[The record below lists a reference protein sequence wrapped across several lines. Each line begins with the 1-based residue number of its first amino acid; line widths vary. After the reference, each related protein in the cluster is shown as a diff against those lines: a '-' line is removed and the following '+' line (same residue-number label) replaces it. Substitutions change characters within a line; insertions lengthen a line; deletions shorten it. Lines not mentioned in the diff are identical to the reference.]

1 MNGQI
6 DLNDILYKFI
16 YIGIF
21 ILILIVIIKLLLIKF
36 KGGRFTSNEKINRSI
51 KGSLLSL
58 SNKPV
63 GFIFGFLKKKQV
75 YLPNTSE
82 GHITVFGGSGKGKTS
97 ALLVPSLRAWDASFF
112 AIDISGDIS
121 KNVHIKRERKII
133 LEPEN
138 PDQSAI
144 YNVFYF
150 IDKAK
155 TEDEKR
161 QKLEQLVNLIVEI
174 PEKASDAQLYFAET
188 GRKIFL
194 SGLLAFYDI
203 GLDFTEIC
211 KTIFFNTVPEL
222 AELIATT
229 KNDLAIGYI
238 KSLAGENEK
247 NISGAKSAL
256 NRKIK
261 LFADNLSMEKMLRRE
276 YKGEYSFNPS
286 DLEDKCVFLK
296 VSDKKQ
302 EYYNPFI
309 HIVVAQTLEYISSR
323 VYDPKVDQRILLAID
338 EFASIGYLNVLSP
351 FRKFRKNGA
360 NLCILTQSLAD
371 IDLVYSEKERQVIL
385 DNSQYIAILGAV
397 DNKTREYFSNLIGKE
412 VVIKKSRSTGKSG
425 DSIST
430 SKQREFAIEPEEWKD
445 LGENIIVIHPS
456 GFIKL
461 KKNYYYKSRDKSKK
475 WRLS

>member
-1 MNGQI
+1 MSEQI

-16 YIGIF
+16 YIGIV
-21 ILILIVIIKLLLIKF
+21 ILVLMVIIKLLLIKF
-36 KGGRFTSNEKINRSI
+36 KNGSFIDNDKINRSI
-51 KGSLLSL
+51 KGSKLCLSD
-58 SNKPV
+58 KPI
-63 GFIFGFLKKKQV
+63 GFIFGYLRRKKV

-82 GHITVFGGSGKGKTS
+82 GHITVFGGSGKGKTT
-97 ALLVPSLRAWDASFF
+97 ALLIPSLKAWDSPFF
-112 AIDISGDIS
+112 SIDISGDIS
-121 KNVHIKRERKII
+121 KNVHIERNKKIV

-138 PDQSAI
+138 PNESAI

-150 IDKAK
+150 IDKAH

-161 QKLEQLVNLIVEI
+161 QKLEQLVNIIIEI
-174 PEKASDAQLYFAET
+174 PEKANDAQLYFAET
-188 GRKIFL
+188 ARKIFL

-211 KTIFFNTVPEL
+211 KTIFFNTVPDL
-222 AELIATT
+222 ADLIFET
-229 KNDLAIGYI
+229 KNELAIGYI
-238 KSLAGENEK
+238 SSLTSENEK
-247 NISGAKSAL
+247 NIAGAKSTL
-256 NRKIK
+256 NGKIK
-261 LFADNLSMEKMLRRE
+261 LFADNLSMEKILRRE

-286 DLEDKCVFLK
+286 DLESKCVFLK

-309 HIVVAQTLEYISSR
+309 HIVVAQILEYISAR
-323 VYDPKVDQRILLAID
+323 EYNPKTDKRILLAID

-385 DNSQYIAILGAV
+385 DNTQYIAILGAV

-412 VVIKKSRSTGKSG
+412 AVIKKSKSSGRGGEST
-425 DSIST
+425 ST
-430 SKQREFAIEPEEWKD
+430 SKQREFAIDPEEWKD
-445 LGENIIVIHPS
+445 LGDKIIVIHPS
-456 GFIKL
+456 GFVKL
-461 KKNYYYKSRDKSKK
+461 KKNFYFKNKG
-475 WRLS
+475 